1 MKMKKWTAFLMAM
14 VLCCLCACAFAD
26 NNRVVEAQN
35 SVVRIYTKVLATCSG
50 LNLNYDYIAGYTGSG
65 IALGKGNE
73 PVDTFLT
80 NTHVVTFSEDEQAEW
95 AINYAVDAL
104 STQTSYLMASDAE
117 KVEMIRDLASDIL
130 SATQFSVEVYVVLDG
145 KNDMLRCFKVRAYQ
159 TDQEQGRDIA
169 IIGAERATTK
179 KKAATF
185 APLGQLKQT
194 DTVHV
199 IGYPGASDQVID
211 QQSLDSTKCT
221 VTSGAVSRINIG
233 HDGTNVVQ
241 HSAPMSGGNSGGA
254 LVDDRGYVVGMN
266 TFTAVNGENANY
278 AIAEDELIRAMN
290 EYNATYQLASVTP
303 VWLIVLIVVLALA
316 LIAGVTL
323 LIVHK
328 NRKPVARQAT
338 VPVPAPAPVQ
348 QSHQLVC
355 VQGNSKGLTVPLT
368 MGSIVIGR
376 DAKQCR
382 VVIDDNGV
390 SRKHCTIRFNGSVV
404 TVTDEGSSYGTM
416 VHGGKLQPQMPM
428 MVSWGEPI
436 CLGSEKCVFVVR

>member
-26 NNRVVEAQN
+26 NSRVVEAQN
-35 SVVRIYTKVLATCSG
+35 SVVRIYTKVFANSSTLG
-50 LNLNYDYIAGYTGSG
+50 LDNENIGGYIGSG

-80 NTHVVTFSEDEQAEW
+80 NTHVVTFSEDEQKEW
-95 AINYAVDAL
+95 ALACADAAL
-104 STQTSYLMASDAE
+104 STQTSYLTASAAE
-117 KVEMIRDLASDIL
+117 KEDMVLTVASEIL
-130 SATQFSVEVYVVLDG
+130 SVTQFSVEVYVVLDG
-145 KNDMLRCFKVRAYQ
+145 KDDMVRCFKVRTYQ
-159 TDQEQGRDIA
+159 TEQEQGRDIA

-233 HDGTNVVQ
+233 SNGTNVVQ

-290 EYNATYQLASVTP
+290 EYNATYQLASITP

-328 NRKPVARQAT
+328 NRKPAVRQVT

>member
-35 SVVRIYTKVLATCSG
+35 SVVRIYTQVFANSSTLG
-50 LNLNYDYIAGYTGSG
+50 LDNENIGGYIGSG

-80 NTHVVTFSEDEQAEW
+80 NTHVVTFSEDEQKEW
-95 AINYAVDAL
+95 ALACADAAL
-104 STQTSYLMASDAE
+104 STQTSYLTASEAE
-117 KVEMIRDLASDIL
+117 KEEMVLTVASSIL

-145 KNDMLRCFKVRAYQ
+145 KDDMIRCFKVRTYQ
-159 TDQEQGRDIA
+159 TEQEQGRDIA

-233 HDGTNVVQ
+233 SNGTNVVQ

-338 VPVPAPAPVQ
+338 EPVPAPAPVQ